1 MTNLNTATDEQIEQ
15 LRRHAVN
22 DTTRPIAAEG
32 ILLTHEQADDLGEEV
47 LGWMYGRLLLNIQ
60 ATDRGVECAPP
71 KSYTGEESRRLG
83 IESHE
88 EP

>member
-22 DTTRPIAAEG
+22 DLTRLVAAEG
-32 ILLTHEQADDLGEEV
+32 ILLTHDQADDLGEEV
-47 LGWMYGRLLLNIQ
+47 LGWMRGRLGVNLKS
-60 ATDRGVECAPP
+60 TDRGIECTPP
-71 KSYTGEESRRLG
+71 PHYTGEDSRRLG